1 MKKILWMLLAISPM
15 AFSQAKLD
23 RLTVEKIMRDP
34 KWIGASPSNPYW
46 SLDGKYLFFSWN
58 PDNTVA
64 DSIYYITVDNVTPR
78 KASYDMRQNT
88 LTTANVTFNASRS
101 AYTYAKQGDIFLE
114 DVKTNKQRR
123 ITQTTD
129 FETNPQFIL
138 SDHAIAYS
146 RTQNLYMWDMESGM
160 TTQLT
165 NFVRGGTAAETPA
178 PSFQG
183 RGGGGGGGGRGGGG
197 GGFGGTGG
205 AAGNERS
212 TGNQQERWLQND
224 QLKLF
229 EVLKTRKQRRD
240 QTTAANRSLPRA
252 KEMRTITLDD
262 RAINGIT
269 VSPDARFITY
279 RLLRA
284 PTGAKSTIIPDY
296 VTESGFTT
304 DISGRTKVGAPLGT
318 SETFIYDREKDTVF
332 SIKNSQIPG
341 IRDLPDY
348 AKDYPSRGDT
358 SQRNTPMRNVS
369 INGPYW
375 NEKGTNAVVEI
386 SSQDYKDRW
395 IMLLDAAEGKLQLLD
410 RQRDEAWIG
419 GPGIGGFGGN
429 GRIRWIDDDT
439 YWFQSEASGYSHVY
453 TINVRTGK
461 KTALTSGN
469 YEVQQASLSANKKYF
484 YLTTNE
490 VHPGEQQYYRLPV
503 TGGKA
508 ERITTMTGANQVDM
522 SPDEKQ
528 LAVLYSYSTKPWEL
542 YMQENK
548 PGGKLQQITHKA
560 QTEEFASY
568 AWKDP
573 RVFSFKARDG
583 AQVYARLF
591 KPATPHPSRPAV
603 IFVHGAGYLQ
613 NAHKW
618 WSSYFHEYMF
628 NNMLADNGYTVMD
641 IDYRGSAGYGRDWRT
656 GIYRF
661 MGGKDLDDEVDA
673 AKFLVDSM
681 NVDPKRI
688 GIYGGSYGGFMT
700 LMAMFTQP
708 DVFAAGAG
716 LRCVTNWAHYNHG
729 YTANILNEPF
739 TDSLAYKRSSPIYF
753 ANGLKG
759 HLLMCHGMV
768 DTNVNFQDIVE
779 LSQKLIELGKNNWE
793 LAVYPMEDHGF
804 VEASSWTDEYKR
816 IYKLFETYLK

>member
-1 MKKILWMLLAISPM
+1 MKKILLMFLAISPM
-15 AFSQAKLD
+15 AFSQAKPD
-23 RLTVEKIMRDP
+23 RLTIEKIMRDP
-34 KWIGASPSNPYW
+34 KWIGTSPANPYW

-58 PDNTVA
+58 PDQSVT
-64 DSIYYITVDNVTPR
+64 DSTYYITPDNLTPR
-78 KASYDMRQNT
+78 KAGADMRQNT
-88 LTTANVTFNASRS
+88 LTAATVTYNASRS
-101 AYTYAKQGDIFLE
+101 AYTYAKQGDIFLVE
-114 DVKTNKQRR
+114 LKTNRQRR

-129 FETNPQFIL
+129 IESNPQFIL
-138 SDHAIAYS
+138 NDHAIAYA
-146 RTQNLYMWDMESGM
+146 RNQNVYMWDAESGL
-160 TTQLT
+160 TTQLS
-165 NFVRGGTAAETPA
+165 NFQRSGAAPETPA
-178 PSFQG
+178 PAFQG
-183 RGGGGGGGGRGGGG
+183 RGGVGGGRGGQGVAA
-197 GGFGGTGG
+197 G
-205 AAGNERS
+205 AAREERS
-212 TGNQQERWLQND
+212 NVNQQERWLQND
-224 QLKLF
+224 QLQLF
-229 EVLKTRKQRRD
+229 DVLRSRKQRRD
-240 QTTAANRSLPRA
+240 LTSAANRALPRT
-252 KEMRTITLDD
+252 KELRTITLDD
-262 RAINGIT
+262 RAISGIT

-279 RLLRA
+279 RLVRA
-284 PTGAKSTIIPDY
+284 AAGAKSTIVPDY

-304 DISGRTKVGAPLGT
+304 DIPGRTKVGAPLAT
-318 SETFIYDREKDTVF
+318 SESFIYDREKDTVF
-332 SIKNSQIPG
+332 SIRINQIPG

-348 AKDYPSRGDT
+348 VKDYPQRDT
-358 SQRNTPMRNVS
+358 SQRNTPLRNVS

-386 SSQDYKDRW
+386 TSQDYKDRW

-419 GPGIGGFGGN
+419 GPGIGGFGNN
-429 GRIRWIDDDT
+429 GKIRWVDDDT
-439 YWFQSEASGYSHVY
+439 YWFQSEASGYSHLY
-453 TINVRTGK
+453 TVNVRTGK
-461 KTALTSGN
+461 KTVLTTGN
-469 YEVQQASLSANKKYF
+469 YEVQEASLSNNKKYF
-484 YLTTNE
+484 YLITNE

-508 ERITTMTGANQVDM
+508 ERITTMTGANLVNI
-522 SPDEKQ
+522 SPDDKQ
-528 LAVLYSYSTKPWEL
+528 VAVLYSYSNRPWEL
-542 YMQENK
+542 YLQENK
-548 PGGKLQQITHKA
+548 PGGKLQQVTRKA

-573 RVFSFKARDG
+573 RVFSFTARDG
-583 AQVYARLF
+583 AQVYARVF
-591 KPATPHPSRPAV
+591 KPTTPHPSRPAV

-641 IDYRGSAGYGRDWRT
+641 IDYRGSAGYGRNWRT
-656 GIYRF
+656 GIYRY
-661 MGGKDLDDEVDA
+661 MGGKDLTDEVDA

-739 TDSLAYKRSSPIYF
+739 NDSIAYKRSSPIYF

-759 HLLMCHGMV
+759 HLLLCHGMV

-779 LSQKLIELGKNNWE
+779 LSQKLIELGKKNWQ
-793 LAVYPMEDHGF
+793 LAVYPVEDHGF
-804 VEASSWTDEYKR
+804 VEPSSWTDEYNR
-816 IYKLFETYLK
+816 IYTLFETYLK